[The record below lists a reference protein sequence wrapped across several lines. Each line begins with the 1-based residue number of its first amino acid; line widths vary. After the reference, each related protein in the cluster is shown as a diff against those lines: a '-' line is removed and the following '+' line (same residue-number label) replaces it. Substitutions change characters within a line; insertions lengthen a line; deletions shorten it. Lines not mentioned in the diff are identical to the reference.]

1 MCIYLHIFVSKSTTM
16 ADQPLTEK
24 DVNALVQALQR
35 GYITRQEL
43 TDTIDGLLF
52 ALFFL
57 DTDTVSEEDRQRFA
71 TFLRLLQK
79 ELKS

>member
-16 ADQPLTEK
+16 STQPLTEK
-24 DVNALVQALQR
+24 DVHALVQALQR
-35 GYITRQEL
+35 GYVTRQEL

-57 DTDTVSEEDRQRFA
+57 DTDTVSEEDRQHFA